1 MDRRHGREVFGADP
15 ARYHGARPGY
25 PDWVWAL
32 LAERCGLAAGC
43 RVFEVGA
50 GTGIGTQELLARG
63 AAVTAIEPDVR
74 LADYLEARLPSSR
87 LEVLRR
93 PFEHAVLPAGA
104 FDLGCAFT
112 SFHWLDQDEGLAAAA
127 AALRPGGAW
136 AMVWNVYG
144 DPERAD
150 AFHDATLEI
159 MRTPEES
166 PSAGLAGRVPFA
178 LDVEVRRTDLRAA
191 GFVDVDVG
199 RESWTLELDPAGVRA
214 LYATY
219 SPVAR
224 LEPEARA
231 RLLDGVADVAEREFG
246 GRVERNM
253 VTIAYTAR
261 VPQEPRPSSDR

>member
-1 MDRRHGREVFGADP
+1 MSMDRRHGREAFGADP
-15 ARYHGARPGY
+15 AGYHLARPGY
-25 PDWVWAL
+25 PDWVWDL
-32 LAERCGLAAGC
+32 LTERCGLAPGC
-43 RVFEVGA
+43 SAFEVGA
-50 GTGIGTQELLARG
+50 GTGISTQELLARG
-63 AAVTAIEPDVR
+63 ASLVAIEPDVR

-87 LEVLRR
+87 LEVRRR
-93 PFEHAVLPAGA
+93 PFEQAALEPDA

-112 SFHWLDQDEGLAAAA
+112 SFHWLDQDEALAAVAT
-127 AALRPGGAW
+127 ALRPGGAW

-144 DPERAD
+144 DPDRAD

-166 PSAGLAGRVPFA
+166 PSAGLTGRLPFA
-178 LDVEVRRTDLRAA
+178 LDVEVRRRDLQAA
-191 GFVDVDVG
+191 GFVDLDVV
-199 RESWTLELDPAGVRA
+199 RENWALELDPAGVRA

-224 LEPEARA
+224 LEPPARA
-231 RLLDGVADVAEREFG
+231 RLLDAVAEVAEREFG

-261 VPQEPRPSSDR
+261 ALARRR